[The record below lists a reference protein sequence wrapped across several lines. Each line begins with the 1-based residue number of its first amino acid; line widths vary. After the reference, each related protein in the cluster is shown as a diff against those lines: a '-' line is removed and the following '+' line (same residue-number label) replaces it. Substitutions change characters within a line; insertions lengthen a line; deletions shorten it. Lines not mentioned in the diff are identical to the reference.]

1 MKRILFVLA
10 TVFSLG
16 VFNANADND
25 KIITKEML
33 PVDAQSFINTYF
45 GELKISY
52 AKLERDLFEN
62 SYEVVFTD
70 GAKLEFN
77 RKGEWEDVD
86 CRYGEVPAAIIP
98 VKIAEY
104 VKARYPDAKIIR
116 IERDRYG
123 YEVKL
128 SNRLELTFNKNFR
141 IVDIDN

>member
-70 GAKLEFN
+70 GVKLEFN

-98 VKIAEY
+98 VNIAEY
-104 VKARYPDAKIIR
+104 VKAYYPDAKILR
-116 IERDRYG
+116 IERHRYG

>member
-77 RKGEWEDVD
+77 RKGEWRDVD
-86 CRYGEVPAAIIP
+86 CRYGEVPSAIVP
-98 VKIAEY
+98 GKIAEY
-104 VKARYPDAKIIR
+104 IR
-116 IERDRYG
+116 AH
-123 YEVKL
+123 
-128 SNRLELTFNKNFR
+128 
-141 IVDIDN
+141 